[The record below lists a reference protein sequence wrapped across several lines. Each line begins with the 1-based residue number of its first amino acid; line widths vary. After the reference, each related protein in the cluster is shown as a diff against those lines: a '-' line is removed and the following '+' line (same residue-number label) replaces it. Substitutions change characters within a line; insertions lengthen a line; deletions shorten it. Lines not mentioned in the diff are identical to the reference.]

1 MRDFANAPA
10 SRPQSLLM
18 LFLICVGLPTPVMG
32 QSAVQSEDRQ
42 PDFPGL
48 DIQAVV
54 GWDGRVETDA
64 PVPVSFLI
72 SNQSNEVL
80 EGQLILSEPE
90 TEREINLGDVF
101 VGPGSVRRFSS
112 VLALSDW
119 SDCVAT
125 YTDGSTDFWTR
136 QLPLM
141 TGKDFS
147 EDVNYLLFVDDGG
160 RALQLPVVETS
171 VAAGSEQ
178 TATSAPESAGSADER
193 FTPRIGFG
201 RSVQPVSVKSWQI
214 PQHPGPL
221 TVAQAMLF
229 SETAKVDMLNDSQ
242 WDAIGRWVCLGGTVF
257 VHESSKEILER
268 LKTVA
273 PLRSQPD
280 VLQDDHQMSLC
291 GAGSIREY
299 NGRLFSADESRAI
312 KTVLEASSRLSRY
325 SVVSIPDQLPRTY
338 VGTSNA
344 NFTRLMVLAVF
355 SIYLLFSG
363 VVALLMFRSNR
374 RRVMTYTV
382 SVVTIACV
390 AAALLGSYLRNSR
403 GDLHWRSVIVGGPG
417 GAVQI
422 AQIRVQ
428 SAGGRNTQVAVRGKE
443 TDLQLLRKKSTD
455 RSDYYSRF
463 AMYNS
468 GQTGGAVGYAPFSV
482 QPNLL
487 KEEPDAFRIGVPITP
502 WGVRQSIA
510 TAYDPELQG
519 VQINL
524 QFSPVGAVTLDTT
537 TNDGDSWTYVVPG
550 QWNVSV
556 TNRLPFD
563 LTECKLLVA
572 TSVPHMSSTMMAA
585 SELQFS
591 PGRAEIRLGDVAAT
605 ASTTSSLSDIS
616 VVVTMNRYWYNKQ
629 NTIEPEPAFPGA
641 SDIWII
647 GRVNQSPLLTIDDEH
662 SDFEQFD
669 GVHYYVQ
676 KLTLDE
682 IPQEWRDTCQQCL
695 EQQMSAAQEILKQQ
709 KTQQQGQSQF

>member
-1 MRDFANAPA
+1 MHKSANAPA
-10 SRPQSLLM
+10 SWGQSLLI
-18 LFLICVGLPTPVMG
+18 LFLMCVGLPTPVMG
-32 QSAVQSEDRQ
+32 QSAVKPDDHQ

-72 SNQSNEVL
+72 SNQSSQVL

-160 RALQLPVVETS
+160 RALQLPAVETP
-171 VAAGSEQ
+171 VASGSPQSET
-178 TATSAPESAGSADER
+178 TAPKPTGAVEDR
-193 FTPRIGFG
+193 FLPRFGFG
-201 RSVQPVSVKSWQI
+201 RSVQPVSVKSWQV

-229 SETAKVDMLNDSQ
+229 SETVKVEMLNDPQ
-242 WDAIGRWVCLGGTVF
+242 WDAIGHWVCLGGTVF
-257 VHESSKEILER
+257 VHESSKEVLER
-268 LKTVA
+268 LKKAA
-273 PLRSQPD
+273 PLRSQPA
-280 VLQDDHQMSLC
+280 VLQDEHQTYRC

-299 NGRLFSADESRAI
+299 NGRLFSADESRAVE
-312 KTVLEASSRLSRY
+312 TVLEASSRLSRY
-325 SVVSIPDQLPRTY
+325 SAVSIPDQLPLTY

-344 NFTRLMVLAVF
+344 SFTRLMVLAVF

-403 GDLHWRSVIVGGPG
+403 GDLLWRSVIVGGPG

-428 SAGGRNTQVAVRGKE
+428 SAGGRNTQVAVRGKKA
-443 TDLQLLRKKSTD
+443 DLQLLRKKSTD

-463 AMYNS
+463 AVYNL
-468 GQTGGAVGYAPFSV
+468 GQTEGAVGYAPFSV

-487 KEEPDAFRIGVPITP
+487 KDEPEAFRIGVPITP

-510 TAYDPELQG
+510 AAYDPELQG
-519 VQINL
+519 VQIDL
-524 QFSPVGAVTLDTT
+524 RFRPEGSVTLDK
-537 TNDGDSWTYVVPG
+537 NMNNGDSWTYVVPG

-563 LTECKLLVA
+563 LTECQLLVT
-572 TSVPHMSSTMMAA
+572 TSVPHVPSSMMTA
-585 SELQFS
+585 SGVQFS
-591 PGRAEIRLGDVAAT
+591 PGRGEIRLGEIAAT
-605 ASTTSSLSDIS
+605 ASTTTSLSGIPF
-616 VVVTMNRYWYNKQ
+616 VVTMTHYWYNSQ

-641 SDIWII
+641 SDIWFIA
-647 GRVNQSPLLTIDDEH
+647 RVNQSPLLTIDDEH

-669 GVHYYVQ
+669 GLHYYIQ
-676 KLTLDE
+676 KLTPDE
-682 IPQEWRDTCQQCL
+682 IPQEWRDTSQQCL
-695 EQQMSAAQEILKQQ
+695 EQQMSTAQEILKQQ
-709 KTQQQGQSQF
+709 KTQEPEIPQF